1 MKKKKER
8 KKKEQFRV
16 VKVGQRGRN
25 VRLAILTSTIFHPL
39 FFRRDIL
46 ILFLSLFLY
55 CITNKMY

>member
-25 VRLAILTSTIFHPL
+25 VGLAILTSTIFHPL
-39 FFRRDIL
+39 FLDEIFQFYFC
-46 ILFLSLFLY
+46 LFFY
-55 CITNKMY
+55 IV

>member
-25 VRLAILTSTIFHPL
+25 VGLAILTSTIFHPL
-39 FFRRDIL
+39 FLDEIF
-46 ILFLSLFLY
+46 
-55 CITNKMY
+55 

>member
-25 VRLAILTSTIFHPL
+25 VGLAILTSTISHPL

-46 ILFLSLFLY
+46 ILFLSLFFILY
-55 CITNKMY
+55 NQ